1 MLCVFDVSLAGEH
14 PRLCANTERRG
25 ICIWSVV
32 CSQYIVLSAGNWHCM
47 VSVGSVNKAPF
58 LRFCY
63 WHWLNVW
70 NLFSNVEIVFPLY
83 GPRFPEIKL
92 TMTTTI
98 VMMNATLP
106 TLTTVF
112 FLSMLSGPSGCSIR
126 YDRYGFIYTYIYLQ
140 YLQRSTHSRYIHIHS
155 KVDRSL
161 QHVYPRRQQW
171 NVLPTVQSINRS
183 ARPTTIT
190 CPPPHPRVNFKTI
203 YGANSWF
210 AGSQVTFTWRP
221 GYQTQ
226 RSVTPGYH

>member
-1 MLCVFDVSLAGEH
+1 MLCVFDVAEH
-14 PRLCANTERRG
+14 ARLCANTERRG

-98 VMMNATLP
+98 VMMNATFP

-112 FLSMLSGPSGCSIR
+112 FFVHVVGTQWLFHQIR
-126 YDRYGFIYTYIYLQ
+126 QIWIYLHED
-140 YLQRSTHSRYIHIHS
+140 LFTIFTTTHTQSIHS
-155 KVDRSL
+155 
-161 QHVYPRRQQW
+161 Y
-171 NVLPTVQSINRS
+171 T
-183 ARPTTIT
+183 
-190 CPPPHPRVNFKTI
+190 
-203 YGANSWF
+203 
-210 AGSQVTFTWRP
+210 
-221 GYQTQ
+221 
-226 RSVTPGYH
+226 